1 MRLKYFFI
9 CLSTGTLLSLL
20 YTWQQI
26 EIIKL
31 AYQENSKNNAYK
43 EMLDRNHY
51 LRYNLSGLKSVLSL
65 GNKLLDGTT
74 NFELPKTRQMLTL
87 VLPNQDTPLETIV
100 QPKNLKSFL
109 PGFSKG
115 RFAISIS
122 KLQNA
127 LPLSIVKSLINKQ
140 AQAQDFNR

>member
-9 CLSTGTLLSLL
+9 FLSIGTLLSLL

-122 KLQNA
+122 KLQNV

-140 AQAQDFNR
+140 AQAQDFSR